1 MELEKT
7 TYNPIKFNRTS
18 GTIAPEILWAQRPN
32 EIYLTINVSD
42 VENPKVKLEANTFTF
57 TGVSHGKTYEAKLEL
72 LKEIDPEESKQNISA
87 RSLYFVLAKKE
98 KDQPYW
104 SRLLKASGKPH
115 FLKTDFSRWKDE
127 DESDDEGGA
136 GKDFDMSNFGG
147 MGGMGDMASMMGGMG
162 GMDMASMMGGMG
174 GMAGMGGGAGGMD
187 FSKFGGAEGADS
199 DDDDD
204 MPGLEEND
212 AEQA

>member
-1 MELEKT
+1 MMAAT
-7 TYNPIKFNRTS
+7 T

-104 SRLLKASGKPH
+104 PRLLKASGKPH

-127 DESDDEGGA
+127 DESDDEGA
-136 GKDFDMSNFGG
+136 GKDFDMSNF
-147 MGGMGDMASMMGGMG
+147 GGMG

-174 GMAGMGGGAGGMD
+174 GMGGLGGMGGGAGGMD
-187 FSKFGGAEGADS
+187 FSQFAGGAEGGDS
-199 DDDDD
+199 DDEDDE
-204 MPGLEEND
+204 MPALEEND
-212 AEQA
+212 AGQA